1 MVQLAGVIEKVK
13 LLIKAVAEERC
24 LFDQRRAVAPD
35 ADANKA
41 LLI

>member
-24 LFDQRRAVAPD
+24 LFDQRRLWRQMLMRT
-35 ADANKA
+35 K
-41 LLI
+41 LC